1 LVLRP
6 VVTITV
12 AAMLPVCACG
22 AGRTATSSTVPVTEL
37 GHGLSVQLPAGWQAA
52 GVSLTPHLLDPR
64 EEMSVATFPLHYRQG
79 RCAQFPSGT
88 LEDLGPG
95 DALVTVQERGLDPA
109 SRWLGFPPRPSR
121 FGPELGGKSEVGGC
135 VTPPRFTDHWFGF
148 TDGGRHFNVLV
159 VFGLHVSPQ
168 VETQAWGILDS
179 LRVDPAVRPDW
190 HASA

>member
-6 VVTITV
+6 VVTLTV

-22 AGRTATSSTVPVTEL
+22 AGRTAGSSTVPVTEL

-88 LEDLGPG
+88 LEDLGP
-95 DALVTVQERGLDPA
+95 AMR
-109 SRWLGFPPRPSR
+109 S
-121 FGPELGGKSEVGGC
+121 
-135 VTPPRFTDHWFGF
+135 
-148 TDGGRHFNVLV
+148 
-159 VFGLHVSPQ
+159 
-168 VETQAWGILDS
+168 
-179 LRVDPAVRPDW
+179 
-190 HASA
+190 